1 MAVVDEH
8 DTPTI
13 DDEDA
18 DEIPEGKT
26 ATGRPLI
33 SQSRSNYSA
42 NFVTIF
48 VLIRSCLFTI
58 RSNGDLLA
66 IPVLAADKGRYIPP
80 PPTMSIGHY
89 NIDRRMFPSKR

>member
-18 DEIPEGKT
+18 DADEIPEGKT
-26 ATGRPLI
+26 ANGRPLI

-66 IPVLAADKGRYIPP
+66 ISVVAADKGRYYHHHP
-80 PPTMSIGHY
+80 
-89 NIDRRMFPSKR
+89 R